1 MKLTIVTIATGLAL
15 LSGCSSSEPT
25 AAGPGTT
32 TTPVPPPATTS
43 APPTTTPAAASTTV
57 DNSKLLNDPDI
68 AFRAILEA
76 KVASQSNKT
85 NAAYCAAYA
94 ADPNGTLS
102 GVERGLNQVLTT
114 PVTNMQRAILVDVS
128 NKQCA

>member
-25 AAGPGTT
+25 AAAPKTT
-32 TTPVPPPATTS
+32 TTPASAPTTTS
-43 APPTTTPAAASTTV
+43 ATLTTTPAAASTTV

-68 AFRAILEA
+68 AFRTILEA
-76 KVASQSNKT
+76 KVASQSAET

-94 ADPNGTLS
+94 ADPKGTLS

-114 PVTNMQRAILVDVS
+114 SVTDKQRAILVNVS